1 MARELDS
8 RRSSDVPRGAT
19 SAAEYTSHDIDSRD
33 ADDCSCYLG
42 IPAYPLE
49 CDMRASVDA
58 TAVFVMRATAPST
71 HATHSKFATTGT
83 ALSLSLTLAA
93 CSPGEQAASWNAA
106 TITFASKQTDEE
118 PVLFSERHTCW
129 PSLLMATI
137 QATTLYEVDS
147 YQVDSS
153 IESTMKCHCAGLRQT
168 QQTYGVAIIP
178 RYTEKKERQK
188 KHEMKRN
195 EN

>member
-1 MARELDS
+1 MFRAVRLVRPS
-8 RRSSDVPRGAT
+8 IPRTISTRATLTIAHAIWAFLLIRSSA
-19 SAAEYTSHDIDSRD
+19 I
-33 ADDCSCYLG
+33 
-42 IPAYPLE
+42 
-49 CDMRASVDA
+49 MRASVDA

-188 KHEMKRN
+188 KHEMK
-195 EN
+195 